1 MSKRTSL
8 RNVGETLG
16 DIMARPKKAKLSFA
30 CKDIG
35 MDCGFTAT
43 ASSEEELMAKIAEHA
58 RTAHNMQSIDD
69 ATKAKIKAAIK
80 KQ

>member
-1 MSKRTSL
+1 
-8 RNVGETLG
+8 
-16 DIMARPKKAKLSFA
+16 MARPKKASLSFA

-58 RTAHNMQSIDD
+58 RTAHNMQI
-69 ATKAKIKAAIK
+69 
-80 KQ
+80 

>member
-1 MSKRTSL
+1 
-8 RNVGETLG
+8 
-16 DIMARPKKAKLSFA
+16 MARPKKSAYSFA

-43 ASSEEELMAKIAEHA
+43 ANSEEELMAKIAEHA

-69 ATKAKIKAAIK
+69 ATMAKVKAAIK
-80 KQ
+80 KS

>member
-1 MSKRTSL
+1 Y
-8 RNVGETLG
+8 
-16 DIMARPKKAKLSFA
+16 SFA

-43 ASSEEELMAKIAEHA
+43 ASTEDELMAKIREHA

-69 ATKAKIKAAIK
+69 ATMAKIKAAIK
-80 KQ
+80 KA